1 MPDKKTKPIGRTM
14 RRELS
19 LYILSLAAGSAFAFI
34 ITLISFFEDGMTDAV
49 EGFILMET
57 RAFEA
62 RYREDPSTPLPT
74 GTSLRV
80 FYDDLQKAPPIYRQI
95 IKQDEL
101 ENEEFVE
108 YDWSPHGEEEWKDSR
123 YLIVYQHTLPDQRIL
138 YAVVD
143 YQANLLTKEE
153 QQEFD
158 DQLNKVF
165 LFGGVYLLLMLL
177 AIWLYNKRINRYTQA
192 LALWADSLVLSN
204 LQQTRPNFHF
214 RELNSIAEQLL
225 SAFERISGLM
235 NREHQ
240 FLRHA
245 SHELRT
251 PIAIIRANMEL
262 LQKIGI
268 PTELHRPIERVSRA
282 NQSMQ
287 QLTETLLWLSRE
299 NETAPTLKQI
309 RPDILLDELSEE
321 LDYLL
326 QDKEVNVTRNYV
338 SGLTEQALPHTPL
351 RIVLSNLLRNAY
363 QYTDQGEIE
372 LSVDQYRIIITNRS
386 HVTHTDHDN
395 SFGLGLILVQKI
407 CDRLGWK
414 LELKWIDQ
422 GMSVELLIPQ

>member
-1 MPDKKTKPIGRTM
+1 M

-19 LYILSLAAGSAFAFI
+19 LYILSLALISSFAFI
-34 ITLISFFEDGMTDAV
+34 VALLFFFEKGITDTAQT
-49 EGFILMET
+49 FILMET
-57 RAFEA
+57 RVFEA
-62 RYREDPSTPLPT
+62 RYREDPNTPLPT
-74 GTSLRV
+74 GTSLRF
-80 FYDDLQKAPPIYRQI
+80 FYDDFEKAPGLYQRLID
-95 IKQDEL
+95 QDEL
-101 ENEEFVE
+101 EIEEFIE
-108 YDWSPHGEEEWKDSR
+108 FEWSPHGLEEWEDSR
-123 YLIVYQHTLPDQRIL
+123 YLVVYQHTLPDKRTL
-138 YAVVD
+138 FVVAD
-143 YQANLLTKEE
+143 YQANLFSKEE

-158 DQLNKVF
+158 DIIYNIL
-165 LFGGVYLLLMLL
+165 LFGGTYLLVMLI

-192 LALWADSLVLSN
+192 LALWADSLLLSD
-204 LQQTRPNFHF
+204 LQKPRPNFHF
-214 RELNSIAEQLL
+214 RELNRIAEQLL
-225 SAFERISGLM
+225 SAFERIAGLID
-235 NREHQ
+235 REHQ

-262 LQKIGI
+262 LQKIGV
-268 PTELHRPIERVSRA
+268 PAELAKPIKRANRA

-299 NETAPTLKQI
+299 NETAPSLKQI

-326 QDKEVNVTRNYV
+326 QDKEVNVTRNYF

-407 CDRLGWK
+407 CDRLDWTLK
-414 LELKWIDQ
+414 LKWVDQ
-422 GMSVELLIPQ
+422 GVSVTLLIPE